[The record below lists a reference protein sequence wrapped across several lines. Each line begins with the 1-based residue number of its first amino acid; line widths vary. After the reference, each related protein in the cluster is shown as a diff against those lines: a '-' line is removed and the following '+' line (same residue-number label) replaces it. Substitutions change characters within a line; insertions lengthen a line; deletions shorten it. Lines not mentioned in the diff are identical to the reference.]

1 MRISEVVEKTGLKAL
16 NQWDDGEVAG
26 VYISDMVSD
35 IITAAASGCIL
46 VTLQTHTSLIAAA
59 NLVDAGMVVIAHGKQ
74 PTPDVIG
81 LADKAAIPVF
91 STADD
96 TWTYAL
102 RLVDL
107 GLR

>member
-1 MRISEVVEKTGLKAL
+1 MRISEVVEKTGLTAL
-16 NQWDDGEVAG
+16 NEWDDGDVGG

-35 IITAAASGCIL
+35 IITAPVSGCIL

-74 PTPDVIG
+74 PTPDVVG
-81 LADKAAIPVF
+81 LADKAAIPLF

-102 RLVDL
+102 KLVDL
-107 GLR
+107 GMR